1 MSVTLNDIAK
11 KVGVSPSTVQRALSG
26 VDGVSKKKREEIR
39 LLAQQMG
46 YKRNL
51 VASSLKI
58 GAKKIALILPE
69 PIHNNRYY
77 ARYLWEGAK
86 QGASDCAEFNI
97 DILEY
102 AYVRTPESHS
112 AKLREVFE
120 RHGNELDGILTMGN
134 SDALSACVF
143 AKMREANIP
152 VVFVGTD
159 GQPNDRLCCV
169 RTYDEMAGR
178 MVADLLINFS
188 TAEKYSRIIITG
200 DFTIEDQ
207 FYNAQGFEKHILEN
221 HFPLEIL
228 KTSSSMILDEVKDE
242 IKQVL
247 NSGLEICAI
256 YSTSARN
263 TVPMC
268 QAVLESQYPNKIRTI
283 GSDIFPESIELITNN
298 QLNAIIHKRP
308 SIQSYQAMQALINF
322 VVKDE
327 ALALDSILVDAS
339 IVMKSNLEC
348 FL

>member
-1 MSVTLNDIAK
+1 MKVTLNDIAK
-11 KVGVSPSTVQRALSG
+11 RVGVTPSTIQRALNG
-26 VDGVSKKKREEIR
+26 VEGVSEKKREEIR
-39 LLAQQMG
+39 LVAKEMG

-51 VASSLKI
+51 VASSLKM
-58 GAKKIALILPE
+58 GTKKIALILPE

-77 ARYLWEGAK
+77 ARYLWEGTK
-86 QGASDCAEFNI
+86 QCVSDYAEFNI

-102 AYVRTPESHS
+102 AYVRTPENHG

-120 RHGNELDGILTMGN
+120 RHGKELDGVLTMGTV
-134 SDALSACVF
+134 DALSARVL
-143 AKMREANIP
+143 AGMHDANIP

-159 GQPNDRLCCV
+159 ARQSDRLCCV

-178 MVADLLINFS
+178 MAADLLINFS
-188 TAEKYSRIIITG
+188 TLEKYSKIIMTG

-221 HFPLEIL
+221 RFPLEIL
-228 KTSSSMILDEVKDE
+228 KLSNSTNLDEVKE
-242 IKQVL
+242 GIKQTL
-247 NSGLEICAI
+247 HSGLNICAI

-268 QAVLESQYPNKIRTI
+268 QAVLESENTGKVRTI
-283 GSDIFPESIELITNN
+283 GSDIFPESIELIKRN

-308 SIQSYQAMQALINF
+308 SIQSYQAMQTLINF
-322 VVKDE
+322 VVKGE
-327 ALALDSILVDAS
+327 ALAKHSILIDAV

-348 FL
+348 FI